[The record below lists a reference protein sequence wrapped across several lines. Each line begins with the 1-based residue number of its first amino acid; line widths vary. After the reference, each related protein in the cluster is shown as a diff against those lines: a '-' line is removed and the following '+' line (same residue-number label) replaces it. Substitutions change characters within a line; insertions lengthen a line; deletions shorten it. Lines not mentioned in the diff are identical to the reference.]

1 MARGKIMQV
10 LVIIAIVAMVACVAC
25 ASVFMIVHTV
35 YADDTQKITMFQADQ
50 LSRNTQDFLFQ
61 NGNKCVGLQY
71 LPDGYTVDPNFG
83 RWIVS
88 VVDNPVY
95 TYMGGN
101 HFNPIIE
108 CEAK

>member
-1 MARGKIMQV
+1 MSYKMRFILE
-10 LVIIAIVAMVACVAC
+10 LVVIVAILAGVATYVL
-25 ASVFMIVHTV
+25 
-35 YADDTQKITMFQADQ
+35 ADDTQKITMFQADQ

-61 NGNKCVGLQY
+61 NGNECVGLQY